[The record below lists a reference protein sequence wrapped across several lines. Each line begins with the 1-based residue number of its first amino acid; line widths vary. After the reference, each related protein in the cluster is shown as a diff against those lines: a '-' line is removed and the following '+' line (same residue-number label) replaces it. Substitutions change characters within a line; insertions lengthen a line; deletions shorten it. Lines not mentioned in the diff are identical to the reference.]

1 MSVLKS
7 RLALIVVAALAAL
20 LTACNMTVGD
30 SPTATP
36 ALNNNNAAPTLGAE
50 STASGEA
57 FITITSPSAAA
68 DGSPAVVD
76 PAGFTVIGAQQ
87 GSFENNVVVQALD
100 AQGNVLGQ
108 AVATAAGEPGQV
120 GTWETTLSAQTT
132 AGTPGQIHAF
142 FTSAQDGSVVA
153 ETSLDVIYDTAAIP
167 ADG

>member
-36 ALNNNNAAPTLGAE
+36 ALNNDAAPTLGAE

-57 FITITSPSAAA
+57 FITITSPSASA